1 MATANHI
8 TPTHQA
14 PQALVHVTAYIPAA
28 LTNLPNVPAV
38 PSIRDAYLNW
48 FMNTSYEYLQTLSE
62 ADRRRIFIYVNFL
75 YASKKKMLSQR
86 NSKAQLGGA
95 A

>member
-1 MATANHI
+1 MATANH
-8 TPTHQA
+8 TTHTRQA
-14 PQALVHVTAYIPAA
+14 PQTLVHVTAYIPAA

-38 PSIRDAYLNW
+38 PPIRDAYLNW

-95 A
+95 K